1 MNLCKTLPLLFLI
14 VVVGCVG
21 EEKDKSR
28 QANSLKVEYDTT
40 IAFVGEK
47 LNISPSDSNINFCT
61 PGRDYYQVVYNKDSE
76 SYLLA
81 FYNRVN
87 HSVNFSTIDRNYN
100 QKNKEVPL
108 NDSITDVSSLL
119 LLNEDSVL
127 LTANSHQSVVI
138 CSRTG
143 ETRTVSQEKIF
154 GSDSLY
160 LLHLRYP
167 SFIKKDSLLIGF
179 GGMFNSPNK
188 KHRFDFSFL
197 AYLDLKT
204 LRAKKLPFRLPKGL
218 LNKKGSMGSDFT
230 NLSIINGKPYFN
242 NTLVDTTL
250 LAVSEEDHNL
260 YKKDV
265 PEYLPNREQ
274 ILSNDSIFEGLFK
287 RHYHE
292 MKLRN
297 HVSPVYEIGG
307 REDKI
312 DVKFK
317 PLSVKRAGQRI
328 KVKYDST
335 IVDVYDN
342 SLSFT
347 KRIKIPYVSTNFW
360 YTNNRLLFRNREK
373 DSKKGLFDKDVI
385 ARYEVYRVSN

>member
-1 MNLCKTLPLLFLI
+1 MNFCKTLPFLLLMI
-14 VVVGCVG
+14 VFGCV
-21 EEKDKSR
+21 EEGKDKSR

-40 IAFVGEK
+40 ITFVGEK
-47 LNISPSDSNINFCT
+47 LNISPADSNINFCT
-61 PGRDYYQVVYNKDSE
+61 PGRDYYQVIYNKDAK

-87 HSVNFSTIDRNYN
+87 HSVNFSTIDRNFN
-100 QKNKEVPL
+100 QKNREVPL

-138 CSRTG
+138 CSGDG
-143 ETRTVSQEKIF
+143 ETKTVSQEKIF

-160 LLHLRYP
+160 LLHLRPP
-167 SFIKKDSLLIGF
+167 SFIKNDSLLIGF

-188 KHRFDFSFL
+188 KHRYDFPFL

-218 LNKKGSMGSDFT
+218 LNKKGSMGPDFT
-230 NLSIINGKPYFN
+230 NLSTINGKPYFN
-242 NTLVDTTL
+242 NTLVDTVL
-250 LAVSEEDHNL
+250 LAVSEKDHNL
-260 YKKDV
+260 YKKNV
-265 PEYLPNREQ
+265 PEFLTNREQ
-274 ILSNDSIFEGLFK
+274 ILSSDSIFEGLFK
-287 RHYHE
+287 RHYHQI
-292 MKLRN
+292 KLRN
-297 HVSPVYEIGG
+297 YVSPVYDVQGSE
-307 REDKI
+307 EKI

-317 PLSVKRAGQRI
+317 PISVKRAGQRI

-373 DSKKGLFDKDVI
+373 DSKKGLFDEDVI